1 MPPPVP
7 PYRRILENPKF
18 VELVKKRHAFS
29 WALSAIMLV
38 IYLGFILLVAFDKGL
53 LAAKIGAGVTSLGIV
68 LGIGV
73 IISAFVLTGI
83 YVWRANTHYDEL
95 TQDLIEEIER

>member
-7 PYRRILENPKF
+7 PYQRILENPNF
-18 VELVKKRHAFS
+18 VALVTQRHAFS
-29 WALSAIMLV
+29 WALSAIMLL

-53 LAAKIGAGVTSLGIV
+53 LAMKIGGGVTSFGIV

-73 IISAFVLTGI
+73 ILSAVVLTGI
-83 YVWRANTHYDEL
+83 YVYRANTRYDDL
-95 TQDLIEEIER
+95 TRALIEEIER